1 MEGISVGGI
10 VTSTRKQRKTETP
23 DGKSR
28 AILCA
33 QTAADTRGRD
43 VVVLD
48 MRDVVKWVDFIVIA
62 TGSSRRQ
69 IAAIA
74 DEIEAA
80 LSQLGETKTGIE
92 GYELGSWI
100 VLDYGDLLI
109 HVFNDEK
116 RDYYQLEHL
125 WGDAPRIAWQRP
137 EDAATA
143 QASETAEQPHTP

>member
-1 MEGISVGGI
+1 MGG
-10 VTSTRKQRKTETP
+10 KE
-23 DGKSR
+23 R

-48 MRDVVKWVDFIVIA
+48 MREVVKWVDFVVIV

-69 IAAIA
+69 IAAIS

-80 LSQLGETKTGIE
+80 MSKFGESKIGIE

-125 WGDAPRIAWQRP
+125 WGDAPRIPWQRP
-137 EDAATA
+137 KDHATT
-143 QASETAEQPHTP
+143 SESSDVGEQPRTP